1 MNFFLTAQS
10 FLLAVTTYFFLIM
23 IYSNLKSILISILIS
38 LATFTF
44 LTEANDMICM
54 SCFITGCVRPTV
66 AMCHRVCPRDC
77 PRKTM
82 FNRLAI
88 ENGLRK
94 FYISPPEQDSR
105 GCSNF
110 GCISG
115 GCYAPEYCAR
125 VCPSHCSKRTMF
137 RNLAIGNGLKE
148 KLSKKQ
154 DSSELEQR
162 LEKLE
167 NIVKNQVNTT
177 HSSESRDFSYSF
189 CLSKMLQ
196 KLSYYLG
203 RWKHKVV
210 VNSKGK
216 NL

>member
-1 MNFFLTAQS
+1 
-10 FLLAVTTYFFLIM
+10 
-23 IYSNLKSILISILIS
+23 
-38 LATFTF
+38 
-44 LTEANDMICM
+44 MICM

-66 AMCHRVCPRDC
+66 IMCHRLCPRDC

-82 FNRLAI
+82 FRRLAI
-88 ENGLRK
+88 GNGLRK
-94 FYISPPEQDSR
+94 FSISEQDSR

-210 VNSKGK
+210 VNSKLSFEEKTFSK
-216 NL
+216 NSLFLRSIQNENDFTIFVFKYLHVFIIFRFSQMMYTLVLVQPKE